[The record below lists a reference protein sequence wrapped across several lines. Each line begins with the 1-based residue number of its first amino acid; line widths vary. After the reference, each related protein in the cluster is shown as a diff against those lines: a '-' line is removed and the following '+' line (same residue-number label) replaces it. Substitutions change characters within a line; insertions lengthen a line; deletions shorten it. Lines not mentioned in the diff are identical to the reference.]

1 MKLSNCLWAK
11 NDEVVITS
19 SWLKRVEKGKTSFE
33 VDMKLWDPTTG
44 SIVGVL
50 NRTDNPPITG
60 PVRNRGFFDM
70 QISNM
75 YLFSEDPTIL
85 VTSCW
90 GGKLCFWDLTNR
102 CLLRE

>member
-33 VDMKLWDPTTG
+33 VDIKLWDPTTG

-50 NRTDNPPITG
+50 NRTDSPPITG
-60 PVRNRGFFDM
+60 PVRTGLSSHR

-75 YLFSEDPTIL
+75 YLLDEDPNIL

-90 GGKLCFWDLTNR
+90 GGKLCFWDIINQ
-102 CLLRE
+102 CLVKE